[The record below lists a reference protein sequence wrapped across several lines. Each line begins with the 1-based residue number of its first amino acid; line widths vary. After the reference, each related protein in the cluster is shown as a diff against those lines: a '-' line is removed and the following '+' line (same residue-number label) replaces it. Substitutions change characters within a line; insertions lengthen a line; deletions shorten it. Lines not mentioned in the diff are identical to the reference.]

1 MINRFKDFLVEEE
14 KTVFVVF
21 GRMNPPTIGHG
32 KLLDVLAKKA
42 GRNPYKIFLSQSQ
55 DPKKNPL
62 KYTDKVKNV
71 RKMFPKHA
79 RSVMINKKVTNALN
93 ALSSLYDEGF
103 RKVYWVAGSD
113 RVNEYQIRLNKYNGK
128 KGSFGFYNFDGGV
141 QVISAGERDPD
152 EEGATGASGTKQ
164 REFAQ
169 ANNFPEFAK
178 GLPPKMSNGDAKRL
192 FNDVRK
198 GMGLKEQKVI
208 QNHVQLEKVSDKRE
222 QFVKGELFEVGDDV
236 VIKATDE
243 VARVMHLGSN
253 YVVVESNGKTL
264 RKWVDA
270 VERIEEISK
279 STKDKRDAHFDKNA
293 DKADDDPSAYKPA
306 PGDATAKT
314 KTSKHTKKF
323 KAMFGDD

>member
-14 KTVFVVF
+14 KIAFFVF
-21 GRMNPPTIGHG
+21 GRMNPPTVGHG

-42 GRNPYKIFLSQSQ
+42 SRNPYKIFLSQSQ
-55 DPKKNPL
+55 DKNKNPL
-62 KYTDKVKNV
+62 AYTDKIKSV

-79 RSVMINKKVTNALN
+79 RSVMIAKKVKTPFD
-93 ALSSLYDEGF
+93 ALSALYDEGF
-103 RKVYWVAGSD
+103 RKVAIVAGSD
-113 RVNEYQIRLNKYNGK
+113 RVSEYDLRLNKYNGK
-128 KGSFGFYNFDGGV
+128 KGSHGFFNFEGGI

-152 EEGATGASGTKQ
+152 ADGAEGASGTKQ
-164 REFAQ
+164 RGFAKD
-169 ANNFPEFAK
+169 NNFPEFAK
-178 GLPPKMSNGDAKRL
+178 GLPSKMSNGDAKRL

-208 QNHVQLEKVSDKRE
+208 QNHVQLEKVSDTRE

-270 VERIEEISK
+270 VEKIEEISK

-306 PGDATAKT
+306 PGDKTAKT